1 MPTGLTW
8 ILLILLAITASQA
21 ANPSHLVR
29 NLPGQPQVQFKQYAG
44 HLVVNASAQRAY
56 FYWFFEAD
64 HQNQTSQPL
73 ALWLSGGPGCS
84 SVGAGAFGEI
94 GPFSVDISGTK
105 LEKRRDAWNK
115 AANLIFLE
123 SPHGTG
129 FSYTNTTSDY
139 TIYNDEMT
147 ASDNLQFLL
156 EWFRNFPEYSK
167 NEFYLLGESYSG
179 HYIPTLAMK
188 ILENNANGKN
198 IINLKGF
205 SLGNAW
211 TDPAHDMR
219 GDVEFYYSHSLIP
232 EQTYNELIQ
241 NCDFST
247 MRPILGGSMN
257 PNCQAASAI
266 TNRLISGLSHYNIY
280 KPPCKNGSSI
290 TSQSLHT
297 NMLVNA
303 YNPCD
308 DKTESYLNQRS
319 VQASLNLASSGNSTN
334 SWKLCNAKASEYYQA
349 SDIIVSM
356 LPLYKSLIQK
366 KLRIWIYSGD
376 ADGVVST
383 LSTRSW
389 IKELNLTSQTPWFAW
404 SHKDKVAGWSQAYNG
419 LTFLTVLGAGHM
431 VPQDKP
437 QQALSLFEHFLK
449 GKVPPAN

>member
-1 MPTGLTW
+1 MVMPTGLTW
-8 ILLILLAITASQA
+8 IVLILLTIVASQA

-105 LEKRRDAWNK
+105 LEKRRNAWNK
-115 AANLIFLE
+115 
-123 SPHGTG
+123 
-129 FSYTNTTSDY
+129 
-139 TIYNDEMT
+139 

-205 SLGNAW
+205 SVRYCEMDDRKEQGSNPFLPQLGNAW

-257 PNCQAASAI
+257 PNCQGASAI

-290 TSQSLHT
+290 TLEGIRV
-297 NMLVNA
+297 LPGIR
-303 YNPCD
+303 YNCVHATALQILDPE
-308 DKTESYLNQRS
+308 KTS
-319 VQASLNLASSGNSTN
+319 NLDIQV
-334 SWKLCNAKASEYYQA
+334 LC
-349 SDIIVSM
+349 
-356 LPLYKSLIQK
+356 KSLPFWFFTSP
-366 KLRIWIYSGD
+366 RSGD

-389 IKELNLTSQTPWFAW
+389 IKELNLTSQTPWFVI
-404 SHKDKVAGWSQAYNG
+404 SQVAGWSQAYNG

-431 VPQDKP
+431 VPLDKP

-449 GKVPPAN
+449 GKVPPSFAN

>member
-1 MPTGLTW
+1 MVMPTGLTW

-115 AANLIFLE
+115 A
-123 SPHGTG
+123 
-129 FSYTNTTSDY
+129 
-139 TIYNDEMT
+139 
-147 ASDNLQFLL
+147 SDNLQFLL

-167 NEFYLLGESYSG
+167 NEFYLLGESYSGKLCYRVTVIFDFKQYAG

-290 TSQSLHT
+290 TREGIRVLPGIR
-297 NMLVNA
+297 
-303 YNPCD
+303 YNCVHATALQILDPE
-308 DKTESYLNQRS
+308 KTS
-319 VQASLNLASSGNSTN
+319 NL
-334 SWKLCNAKASEYYQA
+334 
-349 SDIIVSM
+349 DI
-356 LPLYKSLIQK
+356 Q
-366 KLRIWIYSGD
+366 
-376 ADGVVST
+376 
-383 LSTRSW
+383 
-389 IKELNLTSQTPWFAW
+389 
-404 SHKDKVAGWSQAYNG
+404 VAGWSQAYNG